1 MSQGA
6 HTCTH
11 SILLLLLMSITRALR
26 VFQSDGAAIAKLFAK
41 HIKLADSIV
50 YVKKTRW
57 VQANPPP
64 PPIHLVVAEPC
75 RIGIGVGT
83 PARVQDL
90 LKAEALKISNLKRIV
105 IDGSYVD
112 QKKRSLFDMRE
123 MFVPLLDFLSH
134 QTLVQRYGDGT
145 LQVLVF

>member
-1 MSQGA
+1 M
-6 HTCTH
+6 
-11 SILLLLLMSITRALR
+11 
-26 VFQSDGAAIAKLFAK
+26 
-41 HIKLADSIV
+41 
-50 YVKKTRW
+50 
-57 VQANPPP
+57 
-64 PPIHLVVAEPC
+64 AEPC